1 MELQFLR
8 CPKCG
13 QIVLTVKNKPCDVHC
28 CGVPMEVIV
37 PGTSDGAYE
46 KHVPVFEQ
54 AGNLVNVTV
63 GAVEHPMLDVHYIE
77 WIALETKK
85 GAQFKKLAPDE
96 APKASFLLTEDDE
109 IVAVYE
115 YCNLHGLWKA

>member
-46 KHVPVFEQ
+46 KHVPVFTQ
-54 AGNLVNVTV
+54 SGNRVDVQV
-63 GAVEHPMLDVHYIE
+63 GSVIHPMLDVHYIE
-77 WIALETKK
+77 WIALETQK
-85 GAQFKKLAPDE
+85 GAQFKKLAPGE

>member
-46 KHVPVFEQ
+46 KHVPVFTQ
-54 AGNLVNVTV
+54 SGNRVDVQIGSV
-63 GAVEHPMLDVHYIE
+63 IHPMLDVHYIE

-85 GAQFKKLAPDE
+85 GAQFKKLAPGE
-96 APKASFLLTEDDE
+96 EPKASFLLAEDDE
-109 IVAVYE
+109 VVAVYE
-115 YCNLHGLWKA
+115 FCNLHGLWKA

>member
-46 KHVPVFEQ
+46 KHVPVFTQ
-54 AGNLVNVTV
+54 SGNRVDVQV
-63 GAVEHPMLDVHYIE
+63 GSVIHPMLDVHYIE

-85 GAQFKKLAPDE
+85 GAQFKKLAPGE
-96 APKASFLLTEDDE
+96 EPKASFLLTEDDE
-109 IVAVYE
+109 VVAVYE

>member
-13 QIVLTVKNKPCDVHC
+13 QIVLTIKNKPCSVHC
-28 CGVPMEVIV
+28 CGVPMEVIE

-46 KHVPVFEQ
+46 KHVPVFTES
-54 AGNLVNVTV
+54 GNRVDVQIGSV
-63 GAVEHPMLDVHYIE
+63 IHPMLDVHYIE

-85 GAQFKKLAPDE
+85 GAQFKKLAPGE
-96 APKASFLLTEDDE
+96 EPKASFLLTEDDE
-109 IVAVYE
+109 VVAVYE
-115 YCNLHGLWKA
+115 FCNLHGLWKA